1 MRDIFTQIE
10 RLITDTFRAVYHKID
25 PNRLHNTFE
34 LYGYDFM
41 IDEDFRVYLIEANTN
56 PCLEVS
62 CPLLSRI
69 IPEVV
74 DNTFRIAI
82 DPLY

>member
-1 MRDIFTQIE
+1 
-10 RLITDTFRAVYHKID
+10 
-25 PNRLHNTFE
+25 
-34 LYGYDFM
+34 M
-41 IDEDFRVYLIEANTN
+41 IDDSFRVYMIEANTN

-82 DPLY
+82 DPMFQPSMQIE

>member
-1 MRDIFTQIE
+1 
-10 RLITDTFRAVYHKID
+10 LIADSFRAVYKKID
-25 PNRLHNTFE
+25 PSRLNNSFE
-34 LYGYDFM
+34 LFGYDFM
-41 IDEDFRVYLIEANTN
+41 IDDNFKVYMIEANTN

-74 DNTFRIAI
+74 DNTFRIAL
-82 DPLY
+82 DPIFQPAMNTD